1 MYRFDEFELDLR
13 LFELRH
19 NGAACSIEPQVF
31 DVLSYLVRNHDRM
44 VPKDE
49 LIEHVWPEKY
59 VSEAALASRVMAA
72 RKVLGDTGREQRYIK
87 TIHGRGFRFVGNVR
101 AEEDAATGDADNGP
115 AGAAEADAEPS
126 MPGVQYAQTR
136 DGYSIAYSV
145 TGQGPPLIRVLGWF
159 THIDMEWRWAK
170 GRRFWERLAQRHTLV
185 RYDGRGMGLSQP
197 AEHFST
203 ESRLLDLEA
212 VIEATGFERFALLGM
227 SEGVYAATHY
237 AARHPERVTH
247 LITYGGGV
255 SSNKVEAAAWEEQAE
270 LFVRIILQGWGS
282 ETPAYRQLFAN
293 LFLGPGAPPEDLQY
307 FCEMQ
312 RVSAP
317 ANRAAQY
324 LESLV
329 EDGVEESA
337 RAVHVPTMVVHRP
350 KEALIPFSRS
360 QRLAALIPGAR
371 LRTLDGDNHWL
382 LIDDAGAPDFVRAIE
397 EFIGTRWPPRGPEG

>member
-1 MYRFDEFELDLR
+1 
-13 LFELRH
+13 
-19 NGAACSIEPQVF
+19 
-31 DVLSYLVRNHDRM
+31 
-44 VPKDE
+44 
-49 LIEHVWPEKY
+49 
-59 VSEAALASRVMAA
+59 
-72 RKVLGDTGREQRYIK
+72 
-87 TIHGRGFRFVGNVR
+87 
-101 AEEDAATGDADNGP
+101 
-115 AGAAEADAEPS
+115 
-126 MPGVQYAQTR
+126 
-136 DGYSIAYSV
+136 
-145 TGQGPPLIRVLGWF
+145 
-159 THIDMEWRWAK
+159 
-170 GRRFWERLAQRHTLV
+170 
-185 RYDGRGMGLSQP
+185 
-197 AEHFST
+197 
-203 ESRLLDLEA
+203 
-212 VIEATGFERFALLGM
+212 M

-337 RAVHVPTMVVHRP
+337 RAVHVPTMVVTGRRGAHPVLTFAAAGGAHPGSAAAHTRRRQP
-350 KEALIPFSRS
+350 
-360 QRLAALIPGAR
+360 LAAHRRCGRAGLCAR
-371 LRTLDGDNHWL
+371 HRGVHRNAVAA
-382 LIDDAGAPDFVRAIE
+382 AGA
-397 EFIGTRWPPRGPEG
+397 GTLTGGC